1 VRKTGAVPVFRF
13 GFKRK
18 ERHPEGP
25 SLFGANGLPPGMTLV
40 SKEDVYAA
48 HQDDESSDSKRQVLL
63 VKAGTAV
70 KLADLPKLI
79 RYGAKP
85 HQFRLE
91 KQQSSGKVQTTDL
104 DEHLVRVMTEPQR
117 ANLSAPQI
125 MLNKDALV
133 VETDDRAMNRM
144 MDCLSACGIP
154 LHRVHPIYLMSHLFW
169 ALDKYNAKI
178 VAMGIHA
185 NVNYQ
190 ELYDTLQKL
199 KARQLVETIILT
211 VDDSF
216 RSQSSMEWLDDLAD
230 TYDVHVVFK
239 PVSRFVLR
247 PVLLGTENSL
257 IKR

>member
-1 VRKTGAVPVFRF
+1 
-13 GFKRK
+13 
-18 ERHPEGP
+18 
-25 SLFGANGLPPGMTLV
+25 
-40 SKEDVYAA
+40 
-48 HQDDESSDSKRQVLL
+48 
-63 VKAGTAV
+63 
-70 KLADLPKLI
+70 
-79 RYGAKP
+79 
-85 HQFRLE
+85 
-91 KQQSSGKVQTTDL
+91 
-104 DEHLVRVMTEPQR
+104 MTEPQR